1 MKEGRMEAGVERGEG
16 LEGNM
21 RLDQMPKA
29 EEGEQGGT
37 LTLAAS
43 REMVRFFTLPI
54 PFRLFSTR
62 HS

>member
-1 MKEGRMEAGVERGEG
+1 MERGEG

-21 RLDQMPKA
+21 RLDQAPEA
-29 EEGEQGGT
+29 EEGEEGGT